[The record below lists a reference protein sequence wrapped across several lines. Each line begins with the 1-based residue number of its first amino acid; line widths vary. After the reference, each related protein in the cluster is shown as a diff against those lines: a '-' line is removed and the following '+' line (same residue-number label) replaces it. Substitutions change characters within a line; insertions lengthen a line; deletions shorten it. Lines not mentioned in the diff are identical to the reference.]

1 MPIPKRKQGEA
12 EDTFISR
19 CIGDLSDEYE
29 TSQASAICYQQLAIN
44 LIVDKEWRKSFINSP
59 EATCL
64 TQYKHVDS
72 NLK

>member
-1 MPIPKRKQGEA
+1 MPIPSRKQGEA

-19 CIGDLSDEYE
+19 CIGDLSGEYE

-44 LIVDKEWRKSFINSP
+44 LTVDKEWRKSFINSP

-64 TQYKHVDS
+64 TQYKHVDL
-72 NLK
+72 NIK